1 MINKQAKLAICGL
14 KGILAILLQKIVN
27 YCETIDTAVHM

>member
-14 KGILAILLQKIVN
+14 KGIFGYFVAKNSKLLRN
-27 YCETIDTAVHM
+27 Y